1 MREEDVQLG
10 GGNIWAILTSGILMF
25 LFYAL
30 GWGYMGTFTLVV
42 FLIVGI
48 YSLFPIIAAFLGL
61 LILCIYHFPEP
72 VAIITII
79 VFIVLMT
86 MMEIAARTGCFDE
99 EEEENKNNSKK
110 TVILNQRKK

>member
-1 MREEDVQLG
+1 MRGSMYFGCFQV
-10 GGNIWAILTSGILMF
+10 IFFSVCMF
-25 LFYAL
+25 
-30 GWGYMGTFTLVV
+30 
-42 FLIVGI
+42 
-48 YSLFPIIAAFLGL
+48 
-61 LILCIYHFPEP
+61 
-72 VAIITII
+72 I